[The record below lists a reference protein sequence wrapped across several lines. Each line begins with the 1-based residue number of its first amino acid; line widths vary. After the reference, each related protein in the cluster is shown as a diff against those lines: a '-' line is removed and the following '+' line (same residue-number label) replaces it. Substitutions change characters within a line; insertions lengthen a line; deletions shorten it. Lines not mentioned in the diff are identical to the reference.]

1 MKKHILLSALFLFS
15 AVVSAEKL
23 KVATSFTIIADIA
36 QNIAGDDAEVVSITK
51 VGAEIHEYE
60 PTPQDLIV
68 AQNANLI
75 LWNGLNLETWF
86 EKFLQNLNNVPAVVV
101 SAGVEPLLIAN
112 GDYKGKPNPHAW
124 MSVDNAK
131 IYIKNI
137 TEALV
142 KHDPKNQANYEKR
155 AQEYL
160 AKLEALQGELKTK
173 LAHVPENQRWLVS
186 SEGAFSYLSKDLGFK
201 EAYLWAINEEQQ
213 GTPKQVSALI
223 ETVKAN
229 QIPVVF
235 SESTVS
241 DKPAK
246 QVAKESGAKYGGV
259 LYVDSLSE
267 PTGAVPT
274 YLDLLKVTTD
284 TIANGFQ
291 K

>member
-160 AKLEALQGELKTK
+160 AKLAALQGELKTK

-186 SEGAFSYLSKDLGFK
+186 SEGAFSYLAKDLGFK

-246 QVAKESGAKYGGV
+246 QVVKESGAKYGGV

>member
-101 SAGVEPLLIAN
+101 STGVEPLLIAN

-137 TEALV
+137 TEALI

-186 SEGAFSYLSKDLGFK
+186 SEGAFSYLAKDLGFK